1 MSEDFKVKEGVS
13 KIYQNN
19 GTYVVVKVNEVQEA
33 EALTFEESK
42 GQVISAYQ
50 NELEDRWIASLRAKH
65 KVEVNKATLAKLK
78 KEFE

>member
-1 MSEDFKVKEGVS
+1 M
-13 KIYQNN
+13 
-19 GTYVVVKVNEVQEA
+19 KVNEVEKS
-33 EALTFEESK
+33 ETLTFEESK